1 MEKFCSG
8 WSVEAGR
15 VILSQP
21 YGDWRV
27 ERVNYWSS
35 VPELMQAPYRA
46 FSSKNQGPKVICSR
60 NFDLA
65 KNRHPPTL
73 FSHVSSLCHHH
84 RSPKKYQ
91 VQNNGNGGR
100 SCPPVWPSCVNWGGW
115 DALILSSIHPPP
127 WLATL
132 HQSCSSC
139 TPNWWGSTSTKAK
152 EAWAPRVHLSSQH
165 LATSHEEVAL
175 VYSLNIV
182 VQFQTN
188 PNYTFWA
195 VKWYFWS
202 KFNKQIENRLKTA
215 CWQ

>member
-8 WSVEAGR
+8 WSVEARR

-65 KNRHPPTL
+65 KNRPPPTL

-115 DALILSSIHPPP
+115 DALILSRIQ
-127 WLATL
+127 LATL
-132 HQSCSSC
+132 ACHSPPILQQLH
-139 TPNWWGSTSTKAK
+139 TQLVRLNLYQGQ
-152 EAWAPRVHLSSQH
+152 RGLS
-165 LATSHEEVAL
+165 ATSPSFITTFGHISWGGCF
-175 VYSLNIV
+175 SLFSEHCRSI
-182 VQFQTN
+182 
-188 PNYTFWA
+188 
-195 VKWYFWS
+195 S
-202 KFNKQIENRLKTA
+202 NKP
-215 CWQ
+215 

>member
-8 WSVEAGR
+8 WSVEARR

-84 RSPKKYQ
+84 RSPEKYQ
-91 VQNNGNGGR
+91 VQNNGNGGVPAR
-100 SCPPVWPSCVNWGGW
+100 LFDRHVWTEEDGMHWSWVASTLPPGLP
-115 DALILSSIHPPP
+115 LS
-127 WLATL
+127 
-132 HQSCSSC
+132 
-139 TPNWWGSTSTKAK
+139 
-152 EAWAPRVHLSSQH
+152 
-165 LATSHEEVAL
+165 
-175 VYSLNIV
+175 
-182 VQFQTN
+182 TN
-188 PNYTFWA
+188 PAAAAHPIGEAQPLPRPKRPERHESIFHHNIWPHLMR
-195 VKWYFWS
+195 
-202 KFNKQIENRLKTA
+202 RLL
-215 CWQ
+215 